1 MVSKISILITTRNR
15 AAFLSNLLESISLNT
30 RSANQIIVVSSGCL
44 IDDVVKPYRDSFN
57 WEFYHLDEVGQS
69 AQKKFGI
76 SKINV
81 ISEWIIFLDDD
92 VTVGVNFIED
102 IESRIGRF
110 EFDSVVGVGFRLTS
124 YSNQNLGIKSKFL
137 STILSLT
144 GLHGFASQMG
154 IFLPYRFSSKKI
166 QVKWVNGLSMWRKD
180 TLNLY
185 ELPFYNSKYAALE
198 DVIFA
203 QKARKLGKLMYEP
216 NITLRDQNLFVTQN
230 MDLMQLKYYS
240 LWKFWTLK
248 KCSKFIFFI
257 AFLIHAIHCIK
268 LVFMGS
274 NSYLSSVQMLMKLL
288 KYQFKVLSVFMR
300 NRKVFESRIVELLRI
315 L

>member
-30 RSANQIIVVSSGCL
+30 RSANQIIVVSSGYL

-81 ISEWIIFLDDD
+81 KSEWIIFLDDD

-102 IESRIGRF
+102 IESRIERF
-110 EFDSVVGVGFRLTS
+110 EFDSVVGVGFRLA
-124 YSNQNLGIKSKFL
+124 SNSKQNLGIKFKFL

-144 GLHGFASQMG
+144 GLHGFASQLG
-154 IFLPYRFSSKKI
+154 IFVPYRFSSKKI

-185 ELPFYNSKYAALE
+185 DLPFYNSKYAALE

-203 QKARKLGKLMYEP
+203 QKARKLGKLIYEP
-216 NITLRDQNLFVTQN
+216 NIILRDQNLFVTHN
-230 MDLMQLKYYS
+230 MGLMQLKYYS

-248 KCSKFIFFI
+248 KYSKFIFFI
-257 AFLIHAIHCIK
+257 AFLIHAIHCMK
-268 LVFMGS
+268 LIFTGT
-274 NSYLSSVQMLMKLL
+274 NSYLVSVQVLIKLL
-288 KYQFKVLSVFMR
+288 KFQIRVLGIYMQNKR
-300 NRKVFESRIVELLRI
+300 VFESKIVELLRI

>member
-44 IDDVVKPYRDSFN
+44 IDDVVKPYRDSLN

-124 YSNQNLGIKSKFL
+124 YSNQNLGITSKFL
-137 STILSLT
+137 STILTLT

-300 NRKVFESRIVELLRI
+300 NRRVFESRIVELLRI

>member
-44 IDDVVKPYRDSFN
+44 IDHVVKPYRDSFN

-76 SKINV
+76 SKINAS
-81 ISEWIIFLDDD
+81 SEWIIFLDDD
-92 VTVGVNFIED
+92 VTVGGNFIED
-102 IESRIGRF
+102 IESRIEKC

-124 YSNQNLGIKSKFL
+124 YTKQNLGIKFKFL
-137 STILSLT
+137 SSILSLT
-144 GLHGFASQMG
+144 GLHGFASHMG

-166 QVKWVNGLSMWRKD
+166 QVKWVNGLSMWRRD

-203 QKARKLGKLMYEP
+203 QKARKVGKLMYEP
-216 NITLRDQNLFVTQN
+216 NVILRDQNLFVTQN
-230 MDLMQLKYYS
+230 MNLMQLKYYS

-257 AFLIHAIHCIK
+257 AFLIHAIHCMK
-268 LVFMGS
+268 LVFTGS
-274 NSYLSSVQMLMKLL
+274 NSYLSSVQVLMKLL
-288 KYQFKVLSVFMR
+288 KYQFKVLGIYMR
-300 NRKVFESRIVELLRI
+300 NRRVFESRIVELLRI

>member
-1 MVSKISILITTRNR
+1 VVSKISILITTRNR

-44 IDDVVKPYRDSFN
+44 IDDVVKLYRDSFK

-81 ISEWIIFLDDD
+81 TSEWIIFLDDD

-102 IESRIGRF
+102 IESRIRRF

-124 YSNQNLGIKSKFL
+124 YSKQNLGIKSKFL
-137 STILSLT
+137 TSILSLT

-166 QVKWVNGLSMWRKD
+166 QVKWLNGLSMWRKD

-203 QKARKLGKLMYEP
+203 QKARQLGKLVYEP
-216 NITLRDQNLFVTQN
+216 NIALHDQNLFVTQN

-248 KCSKFIFFI
+248 KCSKFIFFV
-257 AFLIHAIHCIK
+257 AFLIHAIHCMK
-268 LVFMGS
+268 LVFTGS
-274 NSYLSSVQMLMKLL
+274 NSYLSSVKLLMDLL
-288 KYQFKVLSVFMR
+288 KYQFKVLGIYMLNRRVF
-300 NRKVFESRIVELLRI
+300 VSRIVELLRI

>member
-1 MVSKISILITTRNR
+1 MTSKISILITTRNR
-15 AAFLSNLLESISLNT
+15 ATFLSNLLKSISLNS

-44 IDDVVKPYRDSFN
+44 IDDVVKTYRDLFN
-57 WEFYHLDEVGQS
+57 WEFFHLDEVGQS

-76 SKINV
+76 SKIDAK
-81 ISEWIIFLDDD
+81 SEWVIFLDDD
-92 VTVGVNFIED
+92 VTVSDNFIED
-102 IESRIGRF
+102 IELRIENS
-110 EFDSVVGVGFRLTS
+110 EFDRVVGVGFRLAS
-124 YSNQNLGIKSKFL
+124 YSKDILEVKPKFL
-137 STILSLT
+137 SIILT
-144 GLHGFASQMG
+144 VTRLHGFASQLG
-154 IFLPYRFSSKKI
+154 IFLPYRFSRKKI
-166 QVKWVNGLSMWRKD
+166 QIKWVNGLSMWRKD

-216 NITLRDQNLFVTQN
+216 NIVLRDQNLFFVQN
-230 MDLMQLKYYS
+230 LDLTQLKYYT

-268 LVFMGS
+268 LVFTGS
-274 NSYLSSVQMLMKLL
+274 NSYLSSVQVLIKLL
-288 KYQFKVLSVFMR
+288 KYQFKVLGIYIR
-300 NRKVFESRIVELLRI
+300 NRGVFENRIVELLRT

>member
-15 AAFLSNLLESISLNT
+15 ATFLCNLLESISLNT
-30 RSANQIIVVSSGCL
+30 RNPNQIIVVSSGSL

-57 WEFYHLDEVGQS
+57 WEFFHLDEVGQS

-76 SKINV
+76 SKV
-81 ISEWIIFLDDD
+81 DPMSDWVIFLDDD
-92 VTVGVNFIED
+92 VIVSDNFIED
-102 IESRIGRF
+102 IESRIERS
-110 EFDSVVGVGFRLTS
+110 EFDRVVGVGFHLTS
-124 YSNQNLGIKSKFL
+124 YSKKTLGIRFKFL
-137 STILSLT
+137 STVLSLT
-144 GLHGFASQMG
+144 GLHGFASQLG

-216 NITLRDQNLFVTQN
+216 NIILRDQNLFVPLN
-230 MDLMQLKYYS
+230 IDLMQLKYYS

-257 AFLIHAIHCIK
+257 AFSIHTIHCIK
-268 LVFMGS
+268 LVFTGS
-274 NSYLSSVQMLMKLL
+274 DSYLNSAQVLMKLL
-288 KYQFKVLSVFMR
+288 KYQFEVLGIYIR
-300 NRKVFESRIVELLRI
+300 NRGVFENRIVELLRI